1 MQSNKNESNSHNL
14 RHTKLTHNRMSYGKL
29 LKYMLCFGSEFF
41 NNTLITAQES
51 ADKAEASSFDD
62 SCFEL
67 GPLIGRNPSSD
78 TELQTDYNKL
88 LAESSVLQSDSKI
101 RTIKVCYED
110 RSTDQSLFSMQLEV
124 WSRAT
129 DQNMWLSFI
138 GHSNI
143 TDDEDCDVY
152 TPSRDFVLSDL
163 ILDAHPT
170 LGISY
175 VRVIFSSDYYDVG
188 EVPEKKEIFEFG
200 QSVTALGNEKIPI
213 GKPSQKKAF
222 MGWQTVDFKETD
234 VRIPRLGPVYFT
246 CGSWTPPVEENETSN
261 KDDKEANDDEN
272 ESKEESGE
280 TDQTGGK
287 DEGEGEVIDPTGGE
301 TEKEGGDTGEDL
313 DENGDNDEE
322 EEIDD
327 PDSNEEEED
336 TDTNATGEEE
346 EMQSEETNVELIVN
360 NKVTPEEKEVDDEI
374 LFGLPLTQTI
384 LVCAAPLILLIG
396 ILLTCCLV
404 CRHKKICC
412 FKDRPQRGQPKPVK
426 PTKK

>member
-1 MQSNKNESNSHNL
+1 
-14 RHTKLTHNRMSYGKL
+14 
-29 LKYMLCFGSEFF
+29 MLCFGGGFF
-41 NNTLITAQES
+41 KHTLIAAQES

-110 RSTDQSLFSMQLEV
+110 RSIDQSLFSMQLEV

-138 GHSNI
+138 GHSDI
-143 TDDEDCDVY
+143 TDDEDCDVF
-152 TPSRDFVLSDL
+152 TPSRDFVLTDL
-163 ILDAHPT
+163 ILDTHPT
-170 LGISY
+170 LGISH
-175 VRVIFSSDYYDVG
+175 VQVIFSNDYDIG
-188 EVPEKKEIFEFG
+188 KELEKKEFFQFG
-200 QSVTALGNEKIPI
+200 KPVTALGNESVPI

-222 MGWQTVDFKETD
+222 MGLQTVDFKETD
-234 VRIPRLGPVYFT
+234 VRIPRLGAVYFT
-246 CGSWTPPVEENETSN
+246 CGSWTPPVEEKETSTE
-261 KDDKEANDDEN
+261 DEKEANDDEN

-287 DEGEGEVIDPTGGE
+287 DEGEGEVIDPTDGE
-301 TEKEGGDTGEDL
+301 TEKGGDNTEEDI

-322 EEIDD
+322 AVIDD
-327 PDSNEEEED
+327 PDSNEGAED
-336 TDTNATGEEE
+336 TDTDTTGEEE
-346 EMQSEETNVELIVN
+346 GNKSGDTNSELIDDN
-360 NKVTPEEKEVDDEI
+360 RVTPEEREDDDEI

-404 CRHKKICC
+404 CRHKKTCC
-412 FKDRPQRGQPKPVK
+412 FKDRPQRGPPKPVK
-426 PTKK
+426 PPKK